1 MYPKCAD
8 IMANNIDP
16 DQTVL
21 SDQGLQCLP
30 APDCPKTWG
39 NYGGFCASED
49 LEQEDPEA
57 LEKKER
63 KKRKK
68 EEKREK
74 KKKKKKKHHEG
85 YVSF

>member
-1 MYPKCAD
+1 
-8 IMANNIDP
+8 MANNIDP
-16 DQTVL
+16 DQTVS
-21 SDQGLQCLP
+21 SDMGLHCLP

-39 NYGGFCASED
+39 NYACFCASED